1 MNDLLKNAEKR
12 VSIWCNVKRV
22 IRRLLLKVQGNKDT
36 TEMTGGYE
44 IVPGSQSFSDLES
57 L

>member
-1 MNDLLKNAEKR
+1 MIYLKNVEVR
-12 VSIWCNVKRV
+12 VSIWCNVNRV

-36 TEMTGGYE
+36 IEMTGSYE